1 MKLQDMEMFLVMVQE
16 ESLNRAAEKSYMTE
30 AAVSQQLK
38 KIEQELGCSLFYRSK
53 GKKLELSEAGT
64 SFKKTSEVILN
75 EYHTFLNELKNN
87 KGLQIGVSIR
97 QAEMAVKALKSM
109 AEDFSSLRYCFIE
122 TGHMERE
129 EMVRTEKLDLA
140 FTSLP
145 VESNGLGYTIV
156 HKIPIGVYLAKN
168 SLLRDFSYKKAGRRY
183 SYVAANMLN
192 QEPLMLPGLSMP
204 HQRTLALQILK
215 KYQIKA
221 DIKGTFETLTYGRIV
236 AEEGICSSISILT
249 SDIQEIPE
257 NFYLIDGCDIT
268 YDMAVIYRRERRM
281 DPDILKIIKHFKDYF
296 SNARF

>member
-109 AEDFSSLRYCFIE
+109 AEDFSS
-122 TGHMERE
+122 
-129 EMVRTEKLDLA
+129 
-140 FTSLP
+140 
-145 VESNGLGYTIV
+145 
-156 HKIPIGVYLAKN
+156 
-168 SLLRDFSYKKAGRRY
+168 
-183 SYVAANMLN
+183 
-192 QEPLMLPGLSMP
+192 
-204 HQRTLALQILK
+204 
-215 KYQIKA
+215 
-221 DIKGTFETLTYGRIV
+221 
-236 AEEGICSSISILT
+236 
-249 SDIQEIPE
+249 
-257 NFYLIDGCDIT
+257 
-268 YDMAVIYRRERRM
+268 
-281 DPDILKIIKHFKDYF
+281 
-296 SNARF
+296 